1 MTKKQKIL
9 LIRIIITAV
18 LTLGVFLILHLV
30 DNPWLA
36 FLIAVPYLLIGYD
49 ILIKSGKNILH
60 LKFLDEIFLM
70 MIASIGAIVIGEY
83 VEAVVV
89 LLFYQIGELFENIAV
104 GKSRKSILAMMN
116 LRPEIARVIRNG
128 EELEVPPEEIQVGE
142 IFVVRAG
149 EKIPLDGVIQEG
161 SSSIDTSSLTG
172 ESVPQEK
179 AEGDKVVGGCV
190 ALNGV
195 IKVQS
200 TVEYSNS
207 TVAKIMELIEGA
219 SAKKAKS
226 ESFVNKFAKYYT
238 PTVVGIAVLLALIPS
253 LITGDWQE
261 WVKRAL
267 IFLVVSCPC
276 ALVISVP
283 LSYFAGIGVASS
295 KGIMVK
301 GSNYLELLAKAKI
314 FVFDKTGTLTEG
326 KFGVNEV
333 KAEIDEKEFLELVA
347 HAESYSNHPIAESI
361 VAYFGNV
368 DKTRV
373 SDYKEHSGRGIS
385 CLVDGKAI
393 FVGNDKHMKEQ
404 GFEVESISGTVV
416 YACSESAYLGYIS
429 LSDIIKSE
437 SKKAVEIL
445 KQSGAK
451 TVMLSGDKENVAR
464 NVAEEIG
471 LDGYFAE
478 LLPDQKVEKLEEII
492 SENAKSTLC
501 YVGDGINDAP
511 VLIRAD
517 VGIAMGALGSDVA
530 KESADIVLMDDN
542 PEKINTAR
550 EISKTTGRK
559 VKQNIVFAIAVKL
572 IVMILGALG
581 IANMWLAVFADVG
594 VSVIAIINSILIFK
608 GKKRSFKKDKEMKI
622 KTH

>member
-1 MTKKQKIL
+1 MTKRQKIL
-9 LIRIIITAV
+9 LLRIILTAV
-18 LTLGVFLILHLV
+18 LTLGVFLVLHFV

-36 FLIAVPYLLIGYD
+36 FLIAAPYLLIGYD
-49 ILIKSGKNILH
+49 ILIKSFKNILH

-70 MIASIGAIVIGEY
+70 MIASIGAIIIGEY
-83 VEAVVV
+83 IEAVVV
-89 LLFYQIGELFENIAV
+89 LLFYQIGQLFESVAV

-116 LRPEIARVIRNG
+116 LRPEIARVIRDG
-128 EELEVPPEEIQVGE
+128 EEIEVSPEEIQVGE
-142 IFVVRAG
+142 LFVVRAG
-149 EKIPLDGVIQEG
+149 EKIPLDGVIEEG

-179 AEGDKVVGGCV
+179 FEGDKVVGGCV

-195 IKVQS
+195 IKVRS

-238 PTVVGIAVLLALIPS
+238 PTVVAIAVLLAVIPS
-253 LITGDWQE
+253 VVTGDWQE
-261 WVKRAL
+261 WIRRAL

-283 LSYFAGIGVASS
+283 LSYFAGLGVASS

-326 KFGVNEV
+326 KFGVNEI
-333 KAEIDEKEFLELVA
+333 KSEIEEKEFLEIVA

-361 VAYFGNV
+361 VAYFGEV
-368 DKTRV
+368 DKNRV
-373 SDYKEHSGRGIS
+373 SDYKEHSGLGIS
-385 CLVDGKAI
+385 CLVDGKQV
-393 FVGNDKHMKEQ
+393 FVGNSKLMEEK
-404 GFEVESISGTVV
+404 GFDVQASSGTVV
-416 YACSESAYLGYIS
+416 YACTDNAYLGFIS
-429 LSDIIKSE
+429 LSDIIKPQ
-437 SKKAVEIL
+437 SKNTVENL
-445 KQSGAK
+445 KKRGAK
-451 TVMLSGDKENVAR
+451 TVMLSGDKESVAKS
-464 NVAEEIG
+464 VAEEVG
-471 LDGYFAE
+471 LDSFHAE
-478 LLPDQKVEKLEEII
+478 LLPNQKVEKLEQII
-492 SENAKSTLC
+492 SENEKSTLC

-542 PEKINTAR
+542 PEKINTAC

-559 VKQNIVFAIAVKL
+559 VKQNIVFAIGVKL
-572 IVMILGALG
+572 IVMILGAVG

-608 GKKRSFKKDKEMKI
+608 SKKFSSKAKEEKGVA
-622 KTH
+622 

>member
-1 MTKKQKIL
+1 MTKKQRIL

-18 LTLGVFLILHLV
+18 LTLGVFLVLHFI

-49 ILIKSGKNILH
+49 ILIKSVKNIIH
-60 LKFLDEIFLM
+60 LKFLNEIFLM
-70 MIASIGAIVIGEY
+70 TLASIGAIAIGEY
-83 VEAVVV
+83 IEAVIV
-89 LLFYQIGELFENIAV
+89 LLFYQIGQLFESIAV

-116 LRPEIARVIRNG
+116 LRPDMARVIRNG
-128 EELEVPPEEIQVGE
+128 EEIETTPEEIQIGE

-149 EKIPLDGVIQEG
+149 EKIPLDGVIIEG
-161 SSSIDTSSLTG
+161 ESSVDTSSLTG

-179 AEGDKVVGGCV
+179 TAGDKVVGGCV

-195 IKVQS
+195 IKVKS

-207 TVAKIMELIEGA
+207 TVARIMELIEGA
-219 SAKKAKS
+219 SSKKAKS
-226 ESFVNKFAKYYT
+226 ESFVSKFAKYYT
-238 PTVVGIAVLLALIPS
+238 PAVVAVAVLLALIPS
-253 LITGDWQE
+253 LVTGDWQE
-261 WVKRAL
+261 WINRAL

-295 KGIMVK
+295 KGIMIK
-301 GSNYLELLAKAKI
+301 GSNYLELLAKAKT

-326 KFGVNEV
+326 KFGVKEV
-333 KAEIDEKEFLELVA
+333 KSEIDEKKFLELVA

-361 VAYFGNV
+361 VAYYGIV
-368 DKTRV
+368 DKNRV
-373 SDYKEHSGRGIS
+373 SEYKEHSGRGIS

-393 FVGNDKHMKEQ
+393 YAGNNKLMAEN
-404 GFEVESISGTVV
+404 GFDVPEISGTVV
-416 YACSESAYLGYIS
+416 YVSTDSKYLGYIV
-429 LSDIIKSE
+429 LADIIKPE
-437 SKKAVEIL
+437 SKKAIEGL
-445 KQSGAK
+445 KQRKAT
-451 TVMLSGDKENVAR
+451 TVMLSGDKESVAKS
-464 NVAEEIG
+464 VAEEVG
-471 LDGYFAE
+471 LDRYYAE
-478 LLPDQKVEKLEEII
+478 LLPNEKVEKLEEII
-492 SENAKSTLC
+492 SENSKSTLC

-542 PEKINTAR
+542 PEKINTACQ
-550 EISKTTGRK
+550 ISRTTGRK
-559 VKQNIVFAIAVKL
+559 VKQNIIFAIGVKL
-572 IVMILGALG
+572 IVMVLGAVG
-581 IANMWLAVFADVG
+581 IANMWLALFADVG

-608 GKKRSFKKDKEMKI
+608 SKKFANKKVETKETI
-622 KTH
+622 SR

>member
-1 MTKKQKIL
+1 MTKRQKIL
-9 LIRIIITAV
+9 LARIIATAL
-18 LTLGVFLILHLV
+18 LTVAVFLVLHFV

-36 FLIAVPYLLIGYD
+36 FLIAIPYLLIGYD
-49 ILIKSGKNILH
+49 ILIKSVKNIFRLN
-60 LKFLDEIFLM
+60 FLDEIFLM
-70 MIASIGAIVIGEY
+70 MIASIGAIAIGEY

-89 LLFYQIGELFENIAV
+89 LLFYQIGQLFESVAV

-116 LRPEIARVIRNG
+116 LRPEIARVIREG
-128 EELEVPPEEIQVGE
+128 VEIEISPEEIQVGE
-142 IFVVRAG
+142 LFVVRAG
-149 EKIPLDGVIQEG
+149 EKIPLDGVIEEG

-179 AEGDKVVGGCV
+179 NEGDKVIGGCV

-195 IKVQS
+195 IKVRS

-238 PTVVGIAVLLALIPS
+238 PTVVAIAVLLAVIPS
-253 LITGDWQE
+253 AITGNWQE
-261 WVKRAL
+261 WIRRAL

-283 LSYFAGIGVASS
+283 LSFFAGIGVASS

-326 KFGVNEV
+326 KFGVGEI
-333 KAEIDEKEFLELVA
+333 KSEIDEREFLELVA

-361 VAYFGNV
+361 VSYFGEV
-368 DKTRV
+368 DKNRV
-373 SDYKEHSGRGIS
+373 SDYKEHSGLGIS
-385 CLVDGKAI
+385 CLVDGKQI
-393 FVGNDKHMKEQ
+393 FVGNDKLMKEK
-404 GFEVESISGTVV
+404 GFDVQSSTGTVV
-416 YACSESAYLGYIS
+416 YACTENVYLGFIS

-437 SKKAVEIL
+437 SKNAVENL
-445 KQSGAK
+445 KKSGAK
-451 TVMLSGDKENVAR
+451 TIMLSGDRESVAKS
-464 NVAEEIG
+464 VAEEVG
-471 LDGYFAE
+471 LDEFHAE
-478 LLPDQKVEKLEEII
+478 LLPNQKVEKLEEII
-492 SENAKSTLC
+492 SENEKSTLC

-542 PEKINTAR
+542 PEKINTACT
-550 EISKTTGRK
+550 ISKTTGRK
-559 VKQNIVFAIAVKL
+559 VKQNIIFAIGVKL
-572 IVMILGALG
+572 IVMILGAVG

-594 VSVIAIINSILIFK
+594 VSIIAIINSILIFK
-608 GKKRSFKKDKEMKI
+608 SKKFSGKAKEKKIE
-622 KTH
+622 T

>member
-1 MTKKQKIL
+1 MTKKQRIL
-9 LIRIIITAV
+9 LIRIIITAI
-18 LTLGVFLILHLV
+18 LTLGVFLVLHFV

-49 ILIKSGKNILH
+49 VLIKSVKNIIH

-83 VEAVVV
+83 IEAVVV
-89 LLFYQIGELFENIAV
+89 LLFYQIGQLFESVAV

-128 EELEVPPEEIQVGE
+128 EEFEVSPEEIQIGE

-149 EKIPLDGVIQEG
+149 EKVPLDGIIEEG

-172 ESVPQEK
+172 ESVPLEK
-179 AEGDKVVGGCV
+179 GVGDKVIGGCV

-195 IKVQS
+195 IKVKS

-219 SAKKAKS
+219 SSKKAKS
-226 ESFVNKFAKYYT
+226 ESFVTKFAKYYT
-238 PTVVGIAVLLALIPS
+238 PIVVAVAVLLGLIPS
-253 LITGDWQE
+253 LVTGDWQE
-261 WVKRAL
+261 WIKRAL

-295 KGIMVK
+295 SGIMVK
-301 GSNYLELLAKAKI
+301 GSNYLELLAKAKT

-326 KFGVNEV
+326 KFGVKEINAV
-333 KAEIDEKEFLELVA
+333 IDEKEFLYLVA
-347 HAESYSNHPIAESI
+347 HAESFSNHPIAESI
-361 VAYFGNV
+361 VSYFGAV
-368 DKTRV
+368 DKNRV
-373 SDYKEHSGRGIS
+373 SEYKEYSGKGIG
-385 CLVDGKAI
+385 CLVDGKQI
-393 FVGNDKHMKEQ
+393 YVGNDKLMKEK
-404 GFEVESISGTVV
+404 GFSVPESSGTVV
-416 YACSESAYLGYIS
+416 YACTENEYIGYIS
-429 LSDIIKSE
+429 LADIIKPE
-437 SKKAVEIL
+437 TKKAVADL
-445 KQSGAK
+445 KQRGAK
-451 TVMLSGDKENVAR
+451 TIMLSGDNANVAKS
-464 NVAEEIG
+464 VAEEVG
-471 LDGYFAE
+471 LDEYHAE
-478 LLPDQKVEKLEEII
+478 LLPNQKVEKLEEII
-492 SENAKSTLC
+492 SKNEKSTLC

-517 VGIAMGALGSDVA
+517 IGIAMGALGSDVA

-542 PEKINTAR
+542 PEKINTACQ
-550 EISKTTGRK
+550 ISKTTGRK
-559 VKQNIVFAIAVKL
+559 VKQNIIFAIGVKL
-572 IVMILGALG
+572 IVMVLGAVGL
-581 IANMWLAVFADVG
+581 ADMWLAVFADVG

-608 GKKRSFKKDKEMKI
+608 SKKFSNKKL
-622 KTH
+622 KTQK